1 MSHKRETVDIENSGA
16 TVTLQ
21 KPGDDTLNVRVTAD
35 AAIDATL
42 HVSDRPGTT
51 DAFSENTYSSTS
63 DIDDTGRDV
72 TEPYV
77 IFEVTTGTGTA
88 DQTADVLL
96 SSE

>member
-1 MSHKRETVDIENSGA
+1 MSSVRETVDVENSGA

-21 KPGDDTLNVRVTAD
+21 KPGDDTVNVRVNAD

-42 HVSDRPGTT
+42 HVNDREGTT
-51 DAFSENTYSSTS
+51 DAFEDTTYGART
-63 DIDDTGRDV
+63 DIDDTGRDI

-77 IFEVTTGTGTA
+77 IFEVTTGTATA
-88 DQTADVLL
+88 GDSAEVFL